1 MKKPNP
7 SIQDIIADVHAASPY
22 AAPTAVV
29 RDRARKER
37 REWLDTEDLSVAE
50 PDRTKRE
57 PVPILDDP
65 DTFAREFFTRQ
76 ADRLPDPPL
85 PKPKKPKRGTKPTLI
100 VSNDPSKS
108 RDTDEER

>member
-1 MKKPNP
+1 MPRCGQNP
-7 SIQDIIADVHAASPY
+7 
-22 AAPTAVV
+22 
-29 RDRARKER
+29 
-37 REWLDTEDLSVAE
+37 TEDLSVAE
-50 PDRTKRE
+50 PDPAKRE

-65 DTFAREFFTRQ
+65 DTFAREFFIRQ

>member
-22 AAPTAVV
+22 AAPTAAV
-29 RDRARKER
+29 RERARKDR
-37 REWLDTEDLSVAE
+37 REWLDTEDLPVAE
-50 PDRTKRE
+50 PDPAKRE

-100 VSNDPSKS
+100 VNNESSKS
-108 RDTDEER
+108 PGTDEER